1 MKLSVVAILFLFF
14 FKDKE
19 NSGRDGGFG
28 YFHYLRSI
36 MKKIVRYLFLFAL
49 AFTLA
54 GVVGVSCQKGG
65 EEEDVPEVGSDSQ
78 KPYLQPVVIPFGSE
92 YTIQVEGTKFSL
104 VSSGYSYKVYAESIT
119 FEFFTCYLTRGKKFE
134 LGEVCNLTLIGDS
147 QVIMSN
153 EGIMFGG
160 SVRLSGTGRITMEA
174 MELNTTFY
182 NDMFS
187 AAEGYTVT
195 MGEKKKVGNNLYSC
209 TWTVDKSK

>member
-1 MKLSVVAILFLFF
+1 MVQARGLI
-14 FKDKE
+14 
-19 NSGRDGGFG
+19 GF
-28 YFHYLRSI
+28 FHYLRSI
-36 MKKIVRYLFLFAL
+36 MKKTVRYLFLVALLFTVAGAFA
-49 AFTLA
+49 
-54 GVVGVSCQKGG
+54 VSCQKGG
-65 EEEDVPEVGSDSQ
+65 EEDVPEVGSDSQ
-78 KPYLQPVVIPFGSE
+78 KPYLQPTVVPFGSE

>member
-1 MKLSVVAILFLFF
+1 M
-14 FKDKE
+14 
-19 NSGRDGGFG
+19 DGGFG
-28 YFHYLRSI
+28 YFHYLRSV
-36 MKKIVRYLFLFAL
+36 MKKTVRFLFLVAL
-49 AFTLA
+49 LFTVA
-54 GVVGVSCQKGG
+54 GVVGVSCQKGS
-65 EEEDVPEVGSDSQ
+65 EEDVPEVGSDSQ
-78 KPYLQPVVIPFGSE
+78 KPYLQPMVIPFGSE
-92 YTIQVEGTKFSL
+92 YTIKVEGTKFSL

-160 SVRLSGTGRITMEA
+160 SVRLSGTGSITMEA

-187 AAEGYTVT
+187 AAEGYMVT
-195 MGEKKKVGNNLYSC
+195 MGEKKKVGDNWSSC